1 MTHYRARVTW
11 LQRAMESAIESWRSG
26 TRQSQVAVL
35 ATLVVCVA
43 ISFVVSLR
51 NYDLFPLTGYF
62 VWLLLGMVL
71 LRFGPLL
78 VLVVAVSLAV
88 IGAILDVGPLTGAR
102 ASAAIIF
109 AVSAALVLYVSSR
122 QRSGLPGPL
131 SEALLA
137 DLRDRLNAQGNV
149 PPLPAGW
156 SCETAMIA
164 AYGVGY
170 AGDFMV
176 AALDEQEQRL
186 DLVLVDVVGKG
197 VKAAPSALLL
207 AGALGGMVGTLRGPE
222 LFAAANDFLL
232 RQNSDETFATAVH
245 VSVNLGCGEYTILSA
260 GHPPA
265 LHWDPVAGR
274 SVLDGSRGLAL
285 GILPGPELEASHG
298 VLQPGEALLF
308 YTDGVV
314 ESPGDDIDD
323 GITWLQETA
332 AAAFAKGADGAAR
345 RVIRQV
351 PRGDD
356 DRALLILS
364 RTAA

>member
-1 MTHYRARVTW
+1 M
-11 LQRAMESAIESWRSG
+11 
-26 TRQSQVAVL
+26 L

-137 DLRDRLNAQGNV
+137 DLRDRLNAQGSV

-156 SCETAMIA
+156 SCETAMVA

-176 AALDEQEQRL
+176 ADLDEQEQRL

-207 AGALGGMVGTLRGPE
+207 AGALGGMVGACAGPSCSRPPTTSCSARTPTRRSRPPCTSASTSGAGSTRSSARDTRRPCTGTPWPDGGCSTGRAVSPWASCPDPE
-222 LFAAANDFLL
+222 L
-232 RQNSDETFATAVH
+232 
-245 VSVNLGCGEYTILSA
+245 
-260 GHPPA
+260 
-265 LHWDPVAGR
+265 
-274 SVLDGSRGLAL
+274 DG
-285 GILPGPELEASHG
+285 SHG